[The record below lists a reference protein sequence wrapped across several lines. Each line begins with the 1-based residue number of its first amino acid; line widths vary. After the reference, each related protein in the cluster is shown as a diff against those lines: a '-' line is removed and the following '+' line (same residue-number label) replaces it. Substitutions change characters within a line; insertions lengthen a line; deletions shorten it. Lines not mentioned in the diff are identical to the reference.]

1 MKTRILLLAGC
12 MLFSSC
18 YSYRTMDTE
27 LSKLVE
33 GKKYKI
39 VTTDGKKHKI
49 RILKY
54 GDTLVG
60 RKSKSS
66 RTPIKLTKEEVK
78 DIKERKFS
86 LLKTVGLPIIL
97 VGTALGIFAISA
109 GPDFDL
115 TIDYLQN

>member
-1 MKTRILLLAGC
+1 MPKI
-12 MLFSSC
+12 
-18 YSYRTMDTE
+18 
-27 LSKLVE
+27 VE

-39 VTTDGKKHKI
+39 VSTNDKKYKI

-60 RKSKSS
+60 LKSKSS
-66 RTPIKLTKEEVK
+66 RIPIKLAKDEVK
-78 DIKERKFS
+78 AIKERKFS

-97 VGTALGIFAISA
+97 MGSALGIFAISA

-115 TIDYLQN
+115 SINYLEN

>member
-27 LSKLVE
+27 IHKIVE
-33 GKKYKI
+33 GKKYRI
-39 VTTDGKKHKI
+39 VTTDDKKHKI

-66 RTPIKLTKEEVK
+66 RTFIKLAKEEVK
-78 DIKERKFS
+78 VIKERKLS
-86 LLKTVGLPIIL
+86 LLKTMGLPIVL
-97 VGTALGIFAISA
+97 VGTALGIFVISA

-115 TIDYLQN
+115 SINYLQN